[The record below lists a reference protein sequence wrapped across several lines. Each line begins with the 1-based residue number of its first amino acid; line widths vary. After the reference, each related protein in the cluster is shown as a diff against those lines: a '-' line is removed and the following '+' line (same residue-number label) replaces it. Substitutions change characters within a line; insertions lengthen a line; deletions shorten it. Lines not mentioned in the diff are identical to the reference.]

1 MRDPHIS
8 TAASGAAET
17 MQPASNTDTPAP
29 SRLNEQIPSMLVD
42 EMDLGVVSAMH
53 AFQRWIVTAMRD
65 SGFRD
70 LTVIDAL
77 VLDLLKQRAHNKR
90 LADICFIL
98 NVEDTHVVGYS
109 LRKLI
114 NRGVVAAT
122 KNGKEVTY
130 AITPL
135 GEQHLLRFREIHE
148 RHLLDTLST
157 LQLNKNVLTALAQ
170 YLRKMSG
177 LYDQAARAASSF

>member
-1 MRDPHIS
+1 MRKARANAGLSDASEKPEADLAAIRS
-8 TAASGAAET
+8 QPAASV
-17 MQPASNTDTPAP
+17 
-29 SRLNEQIPSMLVD
+29 ID
-42 EMDLGVVSAMH
+42 EIDLGVVSAMH
-53 AFQRWIVTAMRD
+53 AFQRWIVSAMRD

-90 LADICFIL
+90 LADICFML
-98 NVEDTHVVGYS
+98 NIEDTHVVGYS

-114 NRGVVAAT
+114 SRGVVGAT
-122 KNGKEVTY
+122 KSGKEVTY

-135 GEQHLLRFREIHE
+135 GESCLRRFCEIHE
-148 RHLLDTLST
+148 RHLLETLST
-157 LQLNKNVLTALAQ
+157 LQLNKDVLTALAQ